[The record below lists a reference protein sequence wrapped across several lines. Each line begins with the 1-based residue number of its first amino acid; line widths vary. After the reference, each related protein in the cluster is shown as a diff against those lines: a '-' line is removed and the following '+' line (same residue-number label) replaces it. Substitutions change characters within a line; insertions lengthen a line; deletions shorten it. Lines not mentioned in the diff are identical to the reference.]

1 MWSSN
6 GSPLLPADHKRRKLD
21 SHSSPSHSSSV
32 KVSMAWGRL
41 YPFLLYLPERS
52 LPLHIPA
59 ALKTTEESCHRN
71 AGSASGSPRQIR
83 ELSRK
88 LWTSTCFP
96 ESHGKKPQ
104 GLSQGDDV
112 YIEYFFHIEI
122 LIYFHKMETVS
133 VPWQEEIIFLK
144 HFYITCGFFF
154 FFFLTFSK

>member
-6 GSPLLPADHKRRKLD
+6 SSFLPADHKRRKLD

-59 ALKTTEESCHRN
+59 VLKTTEESCHRN
-71 AGSASGSPRQIR
+71 AGLASGSPRQIR

-88 LWTSTCFP
+88 LWTMKTCFP
-96 ESHGKKPQ
+96 ASRGKK

-112 YIEYFFHIEI
+112 YIEYFFI
-122 LIYFHKMETVS
+122 LKYSSIFIKWKQS
-133 VPWQEEIIFLK
+133 VCLGKKKLFLK
-144 HFYITCGFFF
+144 AFFLLVDFFF
-154 FFFLTFSK
+154 HLTFSK